1 MWTDR
6 STAENAERSRSS
18 PSGRAPTFAE
28 LFDPD
33 FLAALAPFSLHAR
46 RVARDGRP
54 AEQVSRD
61 RGFGLE
67 FADFKSYVPG
77 DDLRAIDWNIYRR
90 LGRLFIRV
98 FEEHRDLP
106 VYLLIDRSSS
116 MYLETPP
123 RIGAGVRVALALAS
137 IALGQH
143 DSVGLFSF
151 SGVLN
156 VDARAAAGKHRLV
169 SFAERLAAL
178 DERDRTDLTGI
189 LGELAGHRLRQGLLV
204 VVSDFFDPQGA
215 DEIAR
220 ALALCRHRLL
230 LVQLV
235 RKTDADPTL
244 HAEVH
249 GDVRLRDCESGD
261 AVDLTIT
268 PATLARYRQSYRE
281 FNDRLTEFATGHDA
295 GFVRVDADEDV
306 LDQLGGMFEAGRLT
320 V

>member
-1 MWTDR
+1 MA
-6 STAENAERSRSS
+6 S
-18 PSGRAPTFAE
+18 APTFAE

-33 FLAALAPFSLHAR
+33 FLAALGPFSLHAR

-54 AEQVSRD
+54 ADQVSRD

-77 DDLRAIDWNIYRR
+77 DDLRAIDWNIYPR
-90 LGRLFIRV
+90 LGRLFLRV
-98 FEEHRDLP
+98 FEERRDLP
-106 VYLLIDRSSS
+106 VYLLVDRSSS

-123 RIGAGVRVALALAS
+123 RIGAGLRVALALAS

-151 SGVLN
+151 SGLLN
-156 VDARAAAGKHRLV
+156 IDAKAASGKHRLV
-169 SFAERLAAL
+169 SFAERLVAL
-178 DERDRTDLTGI
+178 DERDRTDLAGA
-189 LGELAGHRLRQGLLV
+189 LGELGGHRLRRGLLV
-204 VVSDFFDPQGA
+204 VISDFFDPEGA
-215 DEIAR
+215 DEVSQ

-235 RKTDADPTL
+235 KKTDADPTL
-244 HAEVH
+244 HADLH
-249 GDVRLRDCESGD
+249 GDVRLLDCESGD

-268 PATLARYRQSYRE
+268 PATLARYRQSYQE
-281 FNDRLTEFATGHDA
+281 FNDRLAEFATDYDA
-295 GFVRVDADEDV
+295 GLVRVDADEDV
-306 LDQLGGMFEAGRLT
+306 LDQLGGLFETGRLT

>member
-1 MWTDR
+1 MP
-6 STAENAERSRSS
+6 S
-18 PSGRAPTFAE
+18 PLTLAE

-33 FLAALAPFSLHAR
+33 FLAALQPFSLHAR

-90 LGRLFIRV
+90 LGRLFVRV
-98 FEEHRDLP
+98 FEERRDLP
-106 VYLLIDRSSS
+106 VYLLVDRSSS
-116 MYLETPP
+116 MYLEDPP
-123 RIGAGVRVALALAS
+123 RINAGLRVALALAS

-156 VDARAAAGKHRLV
+156 IDAKAAAGRHRLV
-169 SFAERLAAL
+169 SFAERLALL
-178 DERDRTDLTGI
+178 DERDRTDLPGT
-189 LGELAGHRLRQGLLV
+189 LGELAGHRLRRGLLV
-204 VVSDFFDPQGA
+204 VISDFFDPAGA

-235 RKTDADPTL
+235 RKTDADPDL
-244 HAEVH
+244 H
-249 GDVRLRDCESGD
+249 GDLRLLDCESGD
-261 AVDLTIT
+261 AVDLTVT
-268 PATLARYRQSYRE
+268 PATLARYRESYRE
-281 FNDRLTEFATGHDA
+281 FNESLTRFATDHDA
-295 GFVRVDADEDV
+295 GFARIDADKDV
-306 LDQLGGMFEAGRLT
+306 LDQLAGLFETGNL
-320 V
+320 VV

>member
-1 MWTDR
+1 MA
-6 STAENAERSRSS
+6 S
-18 PSGRAPTFAE
+18 APTFAE

-33 FLAALAPFSLHAR
+33 FLAALQPFSLHAR

-54 AEQVSRD
+54 AEQTSRD

-77 DDLRAIDWNIYRR
+77 DDLRTIDWNIYRR
-90 LGRLFIRV
+90 LGRLFVRV

-106 VYLLIDRSSS
+106 VYLLVDRSSS
-116 MYLETPP
+116 MYLEEPP
-123 RIGAGVRVALALAS
+123 RIGAGLRAALALAS

-156 VDARAAAGKHRLV
+156 IDARVAAGKHRLA

-178 DERDRTDLTGI
+178 DERDRTDLAGS
-189 LGELAGHRLRQGLLV
+189 LGELAGHRLRRGLLV
-204 VVSDFFDPQGA
+204 VISDFFDPAGA
-215 DEIAR
+215 EEIAQ

-235 RKTDADPTL
+235 RKSDADPTL
-244 HAEVH
+244 HPDLH
-249 GDVRLRDCESGD
+249 GDIRLLDCESGD
-261 AVDLTIT
+261 AVDLTVT
-268 PATLARYRQSYRE
+268 PATLARYRESYRE
-281 FNDRLTEFATGHDA
+281 FNERLAAFATDHDA
-295 GFVRVDADEDV
+295 GLVRIDVEEDV
-306 LDQLGGMFEAGRLT
+306 LDQLGALFETGSL
-320 V
+320 VV

>member
-1 MWTDR
+1 M
-6 STAENAERSRSS
+6 AQ
-18 PSGRAPTFAE
+18 APTFAE
-28 LFDPD
+28 LFDPE
-33 FLAALAPFSLHAR
+33 FLAALAPFELHAR

-54 AEQVSRD
+54 AEKTSRD

-90 LGRLFIRV
+90 LGRLFVRV

-106 VYLLIDRSSS
+106 VYLLVDRSSS

-123 RIGAGVRVALALAS
+123 RIGAGLRVALALAA

-143 DSVGLFSF
+143 DSVGLYSF
-151 SGVLN
+151 SGMLSI
-156 VDARAAAGKHRLV
+156 DAKAAAGKHRLV

-178 DERDRTDLTGI
+178 DERDRTDLTGTI
-189 LGELAGHRLRQGLLV
+189 RELAGHRLRQGLLV
-204 VVSDFFDPQGA
+204 VISDFFDPGGA
-215 DEIAR
+215 EEIAR
-220 ALALCRHRLL
+220 ALGESRHRLL

-235 RKTDADPTL
+235 KKADADPTL
-244 HAEVH
+244 HGDLH
-249 GDVRLRDCESGD
+249 GDVRLLDCESAE

-268 PATLARYRQSYRE
+268 PATLARYRQSYQE
-281 FNDRLTEFATGHDA
+281 FNEALNRFASDYGV
-295 GFVRVDADEDV
+295 GIVRVDADEDV
-306 LDQLGGMFEAGRLT
+306 LDQLGVLFETGTLT

>member
-1 MWTDR
+1 M
-6 STAENAERSRSS
+6 AQ
-18 PSGRAPTFAE
+18 APTFAE

-33 FLAALAPFSLHAR
+33 FLAALAPFELHAR

-54 AEQVSRD
+54 ADQTSRD

-90 LGRLFIRV
+90 LGRLFVRV

-106 VYLLIDRSSS
+106 VYLLVDRSSS

-123 RIGAGVRVALALAS
+123 RIGAGLRVALALAA
-137 IALGQH
+137 IALRQH
-143 DSVGLFSF
+143 DSVGLYSF
-151 SGVLN
+151 SGVLS

-178 DERDRTDLTGI
+178 DERDRTDLTGT
-189 LGELAGHRLRQGLLV
+189 LRELAGHRLRRGLLV
-204 VVSDFFDPQGA
+204 VISDFFDPEGA

-220 ALALCRHRLL
+220 TLAECRHRPL

-235 RKTDADPTL
+235 KRADADPTL
-244 HAEVH
+244 NADLH
-249 GDVRLRDCESGD
+249 GDVRLLDCETNE

-268 PATLARYRQSYRE
+268 PATLARYRQSYQA
-281 FNDRLTEFATGHDA
+281 FNDRLNRYATDHGVA
-295 GFVRVDADEDV
+295 IVRIDADEDV
-306 LDQLGGMFEAGRLT
+306 LEQLGDVFETGTLT
-320 V
+320 A

>member
-1 MWTDR
+1 MA
-6 STAENAERSRSS
+6 S
-18 PSGRAPTFAE
+18 APTFAE

-46 RVARDGRP
+46 RVARAGRP

-67 FADFKSYVPG
+67 FADFKSYVAG

-98 FEEHRDLP
+98 FEEYRDLP

-123 RIGAGVRVALALAS
+123 RIGAGLRVALALAS

-178 DERDRTDLTGI
+178 DERDRTDLTGT
-189 LGELAGHRLRQGLLV
+189 LRELAGHRLRRGLLV

-244 HAEVH
+244 RPEMH

-268 PATLARYRQSYRE
+268 PARLARYRQSYQE
-281 FNDRLTEFATGHDA
+281 FNDRLAEFATDYDA
-295 GFVRVDADEDV
+295 GLVRVDADEDV
-306 LDQLGGMFEAGRLT
+306 LDQLGGLFETGRLT

>member
-1 MWTDR
+1 M
-6 STAENAERSRSS
+6 AN
-18 PSGRAPTFAE
+18 GPTFAE

-33 FLAALAPFSLHAR
+33 FLAALQPFSLRAR

-54 AEQVSRD
+54 AEQASRD

-67 FADFKSYVPG
+67 FADFKPYVPG

-90 LGRLFIRV
+90 LGRLFVRV
-98 FEEHRDLP
+98 FEERRDLP
-106 VYLLIDRSSS
+106 VYLLVDRSSS

-123 RIGAGVRVALALAS
+123 RIGAGLRAALALAS

-156 VDARAAAGKHRLV
+156 VDAKAASGKHRLV

-178 DERDRTDLTGI
+178 DERDNTNLTGAMS
-189 LGELAGHRLRQGLLV
+189 ELAGHRLRRGLLV
-204 VVSDFFDPQGA
+204 VISDFFDPAGA
-215 DEIAR
+215 EEIGQ

-230 LVQLV
+230 LLQLV
-235 RKTDADPTL
+235 SKTDADPTL
-244 HAEVH
+244 HPDLH
-249 GDVRLRDCESGD
+249 GDVRLLDCESGE
-261 AVDLTIT
+261 AVDLTVT
-268 PATLARYRQSYRE
+268 PAILARYRESYRE
-281 FNDRLTEFATGHDA
+281 FNERLTGFATDYDA
-295 GFVRVDADEDV
+295 GLVRIDADEDV
-306 LDQLGGMFEAGRLT
+306 LDQLSVLFETGGLA